1 MAGRRLKEYFTF
13 TKRERN
19 GIIVLLFLL
28 VTLIIVDKS
37 IDFSSDKEISLMTED
52 YREKITEFEKSL
64 EEKSFRRD
72 KEKRHQIYSSEEN
85 AHENQWVIP
94 DSLFYFD
101 PNTISENQLKKL
113 GLSEKQISTFINYRI
128 AGGDFKIS
136 TDLLKIYGINE
147 QQFNILE
154 PYIFIAKKDKKVEYQ
169 DRDYTKDITSIVI
182 SLNSCSAD
190 SLELIYGI
198 GPAYAERII
207 KYRELL
213 GGFIHTSQLHEVY
226 GLDSV
231 LIASIKD
238 QLIIDTSLISKINI
252 NEAEFADLIK
262 HPYLNK
268 YQTQSI
274 LKFREIQG
282 EFNDI
287 NELIDYNLLPEN
299 IFQKI
304 KPYLEK

>member
-1 MAGRRLKEYFTF
+1 MAGRRLKEYFSF
-13 TKRERN
+13 TKKERN

-28 VTLIIVDKS
+28 VTLVIAEKC

-52 YREKITEFEKSL
+52 YRKKITEFEKSL
-64 EEKSFRRD
+64 EEESF
-72 KEKRHQIYSSEEN
+72 KTKQKKNNQVYSSKKK
-85 AHENQWVIP
+85 AHENQWIIP

-101 PNTISENQLKKL
+101 PNTVTERQLKKL

-136 TDLLKIYGINE
+136 TDLLKIYGIKEE
-147 QQFNILE
+147 QFSILE
-154 PYIFIAKKDKKVEYQ
+154 PYIFIAKKEKKIKKQ
-169 DRDYTKDITSIVI
+169 DNDYTKDFTSIII

-213 GGFIHTSQLHEVY
+213 GGYYHTSQLHEVY

-231 LIASIKD
+231 LIASIED
-238 QLIIDTSLISKINI
+238 QLIIDTSFICKINI

-274 LKFREIQG
+274 LKFRELQG
-282 EFNDI
+282 GFNDI
-287 NELIDYNLLPEN
+287 KELVDYNLLPEN

>member
-1 MAGRRLKEYFTF
+1 MAGRRLKEYFSF
-13 TKRERN
+13 TKNERN

-28 VTLIIVDKS
+28 VILVILEQC

-52 YREKITEFEKSL
+52 YREKITQFEKSL
-64 EEKSFRRD
+64 KEKSFRRE
-72 KEKRHQIYSSEEN
+72 KEKKHPIYSSEEN
-85 AHENQWVIP
+85 SNENQWIIP

-101 PNTISENQLKKL
+101 PNTITESQLKKL
-113 GLSEKQISTFINYRI
+113 GLSVKQRSTFMNYRN
-128 AGGDFKIS
+128 AGGEFHIS
-136 TDLLKIYGINE
+136 TDLLKIYGIKE
-147 QQFNILE
+147 EQFNILE
-154 PYIFIAKKDKKVEYQ
+154 PYIFIAKKDKNEENR
-169 DRDYTKDITSIVI
+169 DRVYTKDFTPIVI

-198 GPAYAERII
+198 GPSYAERII

-213 GGFIHTSQLHEVY
+213 GGYVHTSQLHEVY

-238 QLIIDTSLISKINI
+238 QLIIDTSLIRKINI
-252 NEAEFADLIK
+252 NEAEFVDLIK

-287 NELIDYNLLPEN
+287 NELSDYNLLPEN
-299 IFQKI
+299 VFQKI

>member
-1 MAGRRLKEYFTF
+1 MAGRRFKEYFSF

-28 VTLIIVDKS
+28 VTLIIVENC
-37 IDFSSDKEISLMTED
+37 IDFSSDKEISLMTKD
-52 YREKITEFEKSL
+52 YREKIAEFEKSL
-64 EEKSFRRD
+64 EEKSFTRE
-72 KEKRHQIYSSEEN
+72 KEKKYQTYSSEEN
-85 AHENQWVIP
+85 AHENHWIIP

-101 PNTISENQLKKL
+101 PNTITENQLKKL
-113 GLSEKQISTFINYRI
+113 GLSEKQISTFINYRN
-128 AGGDFKIS
+128 AGGEFQIS

-147 QQFNILE
+147 EQFNILE
-154 PYIFIAKKDKKVEYQ
+154 PYIFIAKKDKKVEKR
-169 DRDYTKDITSIVI
+169 DKDYTKDFTSIVI

-198 GPAYAERII
+198 GPAYAERMI

-213 GGFIHTSQLHEVY
+213 GGYIHKSQLYEVY

-231 LIASIKD
+231 LIDSIKD
-238 QLIIDTSLISKINI
+238 QLIIDTSLIRKINI
-252 NEAEFADLIK
+252 NEAEYVDLIK

-299 IFQKI
+299 VFQKI

>member
-64 EEKSFRRD
+64 EEKSFRRE
-72 KEKRHQIYSSEEN
+72 KEKKHQIYSSEEN
-85 AHENQWVIP
+85 AQENHWVIP

>member
-1 MAGRRLKEYFTF
+1 MAGRRLKEYFSF
-13 TKRERN
+13 TKKERN

-28 VTLIIVDKS
+28 VTLVIAEKC

-52 YREKITEFEKSL
+52 YRKKITEFEKSL
-64 EEKSFRRD
+64 EKESF
-72 KEKRHQIYSSEEN
+72 KTKQKKNNQVYSSKKK
-85 AHENQWVIP
+85 AHENQWIIP

-101 PNTISENQLKKL
+101 PNTVTERQLKKL

-136 TDLLKIYGINE
+136 TDLLKIYGIKEE
-147 QQFNILE
+147 QFSILE
-154 PYIFIAKKDKKVEYQ
+154 PYIFIAKKEKKIKKQ
-169 DRDYTKDITSIVI
+169 DNDYTKDFTSIII

-213 GGFIHTSQLHEVY
+213 GGYYHTSQLHEVY

-231 LIASIKD
+231 LIASIED
-238 QLIIDTSLISKINI
+238 QLIIDTSFICKINI

-274 LKFREIQG
+274 LKFRELQG
-282 EFNDI
+282 GFNDI
-287 NELIDYNLLPEN
+287 KELVDYNLLPEN